1 MTDTKPE
8 HREKGSSVRPLRML
22 LPFVAPYKGTVVLA
36 IGALLISSAALLA
49 MPMAVRNVID
59 HGFSVE
65 NAANVDR
72 YFFVLLLFSLVI
84 GFFGAARS
92 YFVNWLGERV
102 VADIRDQVFQHVIKM
117 DAEFFEVTKTG
128 EVLSRLTTDTTLIQS
143 ISGVGLSIVLR
154 SSIQFVGSLFLLA
167 YTNLKLMGILL
178 LIFPFV
184 VTPVILLGRWL
195 RQLSRETQDRVADAS
210 GHASEVLNAVEV
222 VQAFTAEVL
231 ESERFGKAIASSFRT
246 AVKRTK
252 VRALFSTVATTCVFG
267 SLIFVLWVGAQ
278 GVLAGEITGGEL
290 GQFVLYS
297 MFVAV
302 SAGMLTE
309 MWGEVQRAAGA
320 MERLSVLLTLTPTI
334 RAPADPAE
342 FPEQSVGSICFE
354 SVSFSYPSRPDLLA
368 VDEFSLD
375 IAPGENIAFVGP
387 SGAGK
392 STLFQLLLRFFNPT
406 SGRILIDG
414 VDITLAAP
422 EDVRKRLGIVP
433 QETIVFGANAAENI
447 RFGRPDAADEQ
458 VMAAARAAS
467 AHEFIEQ
474 LENGYDTFL
483 GEKGARLSG
492 GQKQRIAIARAILK
506 DPPILLLDEATSSL
520 DAENERLVQAAL
532 EFLQK
537 DRTTIVVAHR
547 LATVLHADRIVVIDQ
562 GQILDVGR
570 HAELIERNSM
580 YSRMVRL
587 QFGNAHN
594 EEPQLKSAV

>member
-1 MTDTKPE
+1 
-8 HREKGSSVRPLRML
+8 
-22 LPFVAPYKGTVVLA
+22 
-36 IGALLISSAALLA
+36 
-49 MPMAVRNVID
+49 
-59 HGFSVE
+59 
-65 NAANVDR
+65 
-72 YFFVLLLFSLVI
+72 
-84 GFFGAARS
+84 
-92 YFVNWLGERV
+92 
-102 VADIRDQVFQHVIKM
+102 
-117 DAEFFEVTKTG
+117 
-128 EVLSRLTTDTTLIQS
+128 
-143 ISGVGLSIVLR
+143 
-154 SSIQFVGSLFLLA
+154 
-167 YTNLKLMGILL
+167 
-178 LIFPFV
+178 
-184 VTPVILLGRWL
+184 
-195 RQLSRETQDRVADAS
+195 
-210 GHASEVLNAVEV
+210 
-222 VQAFTAEVL
+222 
-231 ESERFGKAIASSFRT
+231 
-246 AVKRTK
+246 

-267 SLIFVLWVGAQ
+267 SLIFVLWIGAQ

>member
-1 MTDTKPE
+1 
-8 HREKGSSVRPLRML
+8 ML

>member
-184 VTPVILLGRWL
+184 VTPFILLGRWL

>member
-1 MTDTKPE
+1 
-8 HREKGSSVRPLRML
+8 ML

-252 VRALFSTVATTCVFG
+252 VRALFSIVATTCVFG
-267 SLIFVLWVGAQ
+267 SLIFVLWIGAQ

>member
-1 MTDTKPE
+1 
-8 HREKGSSVRPLRML
+8 ML
-22 LPFVAPYKGTVVLA
+22 LPFVAPYKGTMVLA

-49 MPMAVRNVID
+49 MPLAVRNVID

-117 DAEFFEVTKTG
+117 DPEFFEVTKTG
-128 EVLSRLTTDTTLIQS
+128 EVLSRLTADTTLIQS

-154 SSIQFVGSLFLLA
+154 SSIQFVGALFLLA

-184 VTPVILLGRWL
+184 VTPVVLLGRWL
-195 RQLSRETQDRVADAS
+195 RKLSRETQDRVADAS

-222 VQAFTAEVL
+222 VQAFTAEAL

-278 GVLAGEITGGEL
+278 GVLEGEITGGEL

-320 MERLSVLLTLTPTI
+320 MERLSELLTLTPTI

-342 FPEQSVGSICFE
+342 LPSQGAGSICFE

-368 VDEFSLD
+368 VNEFSLD

-406 SGRILIDG
+406 TGRILIDG

-422 EDVRKRLGIVP
+422 QDVRKRLGIVP
-433 QETIVFGANAAENI
+433 QETIIFGANAAENI
-447 RFGRPDAADEQ
+447 RFGKPDAAQEQ
-458 VMAAARAAS
+458 VIAAAHAAS
-467 AHEFIEQ
+467 AHEFIVQ

-520 DAENERLVQAAL
+520 DAENERLVQSAL
-532 EFLQK
+532 EYLQK
-537 DRTTIVVAHR
+537 DRTTIVIAHR

-562 GQILDVGR
+562 GRILDVGR
-570 HAELIERNSM
+570 HAELIERNPL
-580 YSRMVRL
+580 YARMVRL
-587 QFGNAHN
+587 QFGHAHH
-594 EEPQLKSAV
+594 EEPHLKSAV

>member
-1 MTDTKPE
+1 
-8 HREKGSSVRPLRML
+8 ML

-128 EVLSRLTTDTTLIQS
+128 EVLSRLTADTTLIQS